1 MAGAVGGQ
9 QPINQA
15 LQQDTMMLLLL
26 RKGTRK
32 SKKNHLDVEQKKILY
47 IQATSIAIYSRSPDR
62 SSGLDEV

>member
-15 LQQDTMMLLLL
+15 LQQDTMMLLL